1 MSKKSIPPAG
11 LSLPGSRAH
20 AKVYEKASD
29 NAKKP
34 DGTAKKRWE
43 LSMVEL
49 ISLMITRED
58 DCPQDYNY

>member
-34 DGTAKKRWE
+34 DGTAKKR
-43 LSMVEL
+43 
-49 ISLMITRED
+49 
-58 DCPQDYNY
+58 